1 MKANEFI
8 KKYGIDRAKKLLS
21 ITNKMNMS
29 GLVFASLKDGES
41 LDFEVD
47 ELKRLIESHD
57 FVENYGGLHCAKHS
71 LKLFISSIAM
81 GLYHGVDGANAEM
94 EIPKLKQAIA
104 DVESCQ

>member
-1 MKANEFI
+1 MKANEFF
-8 KKYGIDRAKKLLS
+8 KSMGIDGVRKFVKHNN
-21 ITNKMNMS
+21 IRS
-29 GLVFASLKDGES
+29 GDMLN
-41 LDFEVD
+41 